1 MQELYSKDEDCF
13 ELYKI
18 LKQKMGNKID
28 YYGTPYNALF
38 SGKYFSH
45 YRKPH
50 SNIDYLFESG
60 LPFYFKFCKNGF
72 LRISVGSNIEKNTT
86 VGEKLAALSNFYR
99 ILVEIYGNPT
109 VFYTTKEDDE
119 VLFSLQWSFVNKE
132 EEIAKFKND
141 SYFDDASIDK
151 LIIIDEKPN
160 ESLGYNL
167 KDETKQII
175 SQQVGLPFEL
185 LPLIDENIE
194 DYLMYTKGKKI
205 GIPKGAKTDCLP
217 VTSFEEKAKTRT
229 LSKNIFN
236 Q

>member
-18 LKQKMGNKID
+18 LKRKMGNKID

-45 YRKPH
+45 YREPH

-60 LPFYFKFCKNGF
+60 LPFYFQFCKDGF
-72 LRISVGSNIEKNTT
+72 LRISVGSDIEKNTT
-86 VGEKLAALSNFYR
+86 AGEKLAALSSFYR
-99 ILVEIYGNPT
+99 VLVEIYGNPT

-119 VLFSLQWSFVNKE
+119 ALFSLQWSFVNKAE
-132 EEIAKFKND
+132 DIAKFKSD
-141 SYFDDASIDK
+141 TYFDDASIDK

-205 GIPKGAKTDCLP
+205 KVPKDAKTDCLP

-236 Q
+236 H

>member
-1 MQELYSKDEDCF
+1 MEFKSNAEDCNELYCFLKDK
-13 ELYKI
+13 LGKKI
-18 LKQKMGNKID
+18 NFS
-28 YYGTPYNALF
+28 GTAYTSLF
-38 SGKYFSH
+38 SGEYFSP
-45 YRKPH
+45 YRTYSEMFQPG
-50 SNIDYLFESG
+50 I
-60 LPFYFKFCKNGF
+60 PFYIKFCKEGF
-72 LRISVGSNIEKNTT
+72 LRISVGSNVIKNTT
-86 VGEKLAALSNFYR
+86 AGEKLAALSDFYR
-99 ILVEIYGNPT
+99 ALDETYGNPT
-109 VFYTTKEDDE
+109 VFYTTKKDDE
-119 VLFSLQWSFVNKE
+119 ALFSLQWSFVNKE

-141 SYFDDASIDK
+141 TYFDDASIDK

-194 DYLMYTKGKKI
+194 DYLMYTKGEKLE
-205 GIPKGAKTDCLP
+205 IPQGAKTDCLP
-217 VTSFEEKAKTRT
+217 VTFFEEKAKTRT